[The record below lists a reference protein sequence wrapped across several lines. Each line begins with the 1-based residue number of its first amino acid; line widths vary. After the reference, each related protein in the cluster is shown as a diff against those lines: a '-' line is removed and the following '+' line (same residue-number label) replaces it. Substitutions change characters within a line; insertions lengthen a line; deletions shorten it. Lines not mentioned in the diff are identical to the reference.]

1 MRGLRCKS
9 GWLSKTVQQCAVFSF
24 AYFYIERG
32 GVTVRDELNAR
43 QKKFSEY
50 YVQSGNIVQ
59 SAIKAGYIDNKEKYT
74 LRVDHSQ

>member
-1 MRGLRCKS
+1 MKD
-9 GWLSKTVQQCAVFSF
+9 K
-24 AYFYIERG
+24 
-32 GVTVRDELNAR
+32 LNAR

-74 LRVDHSQ
+74 LKEHYGYGYIKYRLYRENGDEIPPNSIEQTGP

>member
-1 MRGLRCKS
+1 MQIRTFVKRQYRNVLSFLLLILRKD
-9 GWLSKTVQQCAVFSF
+9 GDTVK
-24 AYFYIERG
+24 
-32 GVTVRDELNAR
+32 DKLNAR

-74 LRVDHSQ
+74 LK